1 MVEHLIVFNA
11 EASREEV
18 LRMAEEAKEV
28 LLRIPGVVGLR
39 FGEALLP
46 GVRYRYFISVLF
58 SGPEVVE
65 RYRDHPLHVDFAD
78 RVFRPMAKDRLTTD
92 YQVVLEVPP
101 CGR

>member
-46 GVRYRYFISVLF
+46 GARYRYFISVLF

-65 RYRDHPLHVDFAD
+65 RYRDHPLHVAFAD
-78 RVFRPMAKDRLTTD
+78 QVFRPLAKDRLTTD
-92 YQVVLEVPP
+92 YRVLLEVPP
-101 CGR
+101 CGS

>member
-18 LRMAEEAKEV
+18 LRMAEEAREV

-39 FGEALLP
+39 FGEALGEGP
-46 GVRYRYFISVLF
+46 RYRYFLSVVF

-65 RYRDHPLHVDFAD
+65 RYRHHPLHVEFAD
-78 RVFRPMAKDRLTTD
+78 RVFRPMAKDRITTD
-92 YQVVLEVPP
+92 YRVLLEVPP
-101 CGR
+101 

>member
-11 EASREEV
+11 EATREEV
-18 LRMAEEAKEV
+18 LRMAEEAREV

-39 FGEALLP
+39 FGEALFP
-46 GVRYRYFISVLF
+46 GARYRYFISVLF

-65 RYRDHPLHVDFAD
+65 AYRDHPPHVEFAN
-78 RVFRPMAKDRLTTD
+78 RVFRPMAQDRITTD
-92 YQVVLEVPP
+92 YQVLLEVPP